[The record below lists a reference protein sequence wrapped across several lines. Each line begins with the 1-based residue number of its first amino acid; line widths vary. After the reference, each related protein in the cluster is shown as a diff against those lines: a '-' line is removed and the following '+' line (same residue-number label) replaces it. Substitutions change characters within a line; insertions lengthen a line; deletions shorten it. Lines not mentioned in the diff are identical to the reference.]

1 MVTLPTGLP
10 GGRHSEG
17 TGFAEG
23 LEPLQDKQSPG
34 IQPIQC
40 ERFRPD
46 FDQDRLA
53 LVKTVGLSAPSRGL
67 PIWLC
72 SHHSST
78 GVRVVSDNRTRL
90 WLV

>member
-34 IQPIQC
+34 IQPLKC
-40 ERFRPD
+40 ERFPSN
-46 FDQDRLA
+46 FDCNRLA
-53 LVKTVGLSAPSRGL
+53 HVKTRWSECAL
-67 PIWLC
+67 PWSPYLALPTPLI
-72 SHHSST
+72 
-78 GVRVVSDNRTRL
+78 NTRPGCL
-90 WLV
+90 

>member
-23 LEPLQDKQSPG
+23 LEPLQDKQSSD
-34 IQPIQC
+34 IQPKQR

-46 FDQDRLA
+46 FDQNRLA
-53 LVKTVGLSAPSRGL
+53 HV
-67 PIWLC
+67 
-72 SHHSST
+72 
-78 GVRVVSDNRTRL
+78 
-90 WLV
+90 